1 MGARIA
7 LAGNPNSGKTTL
19 FNQLAGAQETIGN
32 WPGTTV
38 EHKEG
43 RMVLSGEEFAVVD
56 LPGTYS
62 LNAQSIDE
70 AIARDYLIKQ
80 QPVLTVAVVDAANLE
95 RGLLLVLQLLE
106 MGQNVVVAL
115 NKMDLS
121 AWRGLTINTR
131 ALSEVLKVPVVET
144 VAAARK
150 GVDRL
155 KEVIPGSLERRVDP
169 LRIDYGEL
177 DPAVDALAAFFRDHF
192 PHWPFSPRGLAVKY
206 LTDDARCRDEIRQAG
221 LCEQSARIRE
231 QYDLPEHPESAVV
244 ERKYAL
250 IKGLLKE
257 VISRE
262 MTMEERLTIS
272 DKIDRVVTHR
282 VLGLPIF
289 FTMMYAAFH
298 LVFTLGGPLTGFIE
312 HFFQW
317 LSGSVAM
324 LFTQWGWPA
333 WMTSL
338 FCEGIISGVGSV
350 LTFLPYIMLLYLGI
364 SFLQDSGYLA
374 RAAFIMDRFMHMLG
388 LHGKSFIP
396 MLLGFGCNIPGIM
409 AARTL
414 SCEKDR
420 ILTIMVL
427 PLMSCAARLPVY
439 TLFAAALFPRHQG
452 LVVFSLY
459 VMGIVL
465 AVAVAKV
472 LRHVFFKEET
482 EHLVME
488 LPPYR
493 MPDARGVVKHMWRQ
507 AFLFVKKAGT
517 VIFAFAILTWFL
529 ASMPW
534 GVGYASE
541 QSLIGQAGK
550 AVSGIFAPAGF
561 GFWQAAVALFF
572 GIMAKEVVVGTLGTL
587 YGVEGAG
594 LASVLQ
600 QHFTPL
606 SGYAFLVMIALYI
619 PCVPTIAVIRK
630 ETNGKWAGLAV
641 GYTFALGWAISVI
654 IYQLGRLILGNA

>member
-1 MGARIA
+1 VNGRIA
-7 LAGNPNSGKTTL
+7 LAGNPNSGKTTI
-19 FNQLAGAQETIGN
+19 FNLLVGAQETIGN

-38 EHKEG
+38 EHQEG
-43 RMVLSGEEFAVVD
+43 RMTLSGQDLTVVD

-70 AIARDYLIKQ
+70 VIARDYLVKQ
-80 QPVLTVAVVDAANLE
+80 DPALTVAVVDATNLE
-95 RGLLLVLQLLE
+95 HGMLLVLQLLE
-106 MGQNVVVAL
+106 MGQNVVVVL
-115 NKMDLS
+115 NKMDLC
-121 AWRGLTINTR
+121 ARRGVRIDTPE
-131 ALSEVLKVPVVET
+131 LSQVLKVPVVET
-144 VAAARK
+144 VAAAQQGIAQLQNLILSSLQRK
-150 GVDRL
+150 T
-155 KEVIPGSLERRVDP
+155 EP
-169 LRIDYGEL
+169 LRIDYGDLE
-177 DPAVDALAAFFRDHF
+177 PAVEALTLLFKERL
-192 PHWPFSPRGLAVKY
+192 PGLSFSHRALAVKF
-206 LTDDARCRDEIRQAG
+206 LTGDQRCRDEIEQAG
-221 LCEQSARIRE
+221 LSAPAGQMKDQFE
-231 QYDLPEHPESAVV
+231 LPRNLESAVV

-257 VISRE
+257 VLTKE
-262 MTMEERLTIS
+262 MTVEERLTIS

-282 VLGLPIF
+282 VLGLPLF
-289 FTMMYAAFH
+289 LGLMYAVFH
-298 LVFTLGGPLTGFIE
+298 FVFTLGDPLVGLIE
-312 HFFQW
+312 RFFEL
-317 LSGSVAM
+317 LSVQVTS
-324 LFTQWGWPA
+324 LFALWGWPA

-338 FCEGIISGVGSV
+338 FCEGIIAGVGSV

-409 AARTL
+409 ATRTL
-414 SCEKDR
+414 SSEKDR

-439 TLFAAALFPRHQG
+439 TLFAAALFPKHQG

-472 LRHVFFKEET
+472 LRNVFFKDEVG
-482 EHLVME
+482 HLIME

-493 MPDARGVVKHMWRQ
+493 MPSARGVIKHMWMQ
-507 AFLFVKKAGT
+507 AYLFVKKAGT
-517 VIFAFAILTWFL
+517 IIFFFVVLTWAL
-529 ASMPW
+529 ASLPW
-534 GVGYASE
+534 GVEYASE
-541 QSLIGQAGK
+541 HSLIGQAGK
-550 AVSGIFAPAGF
+550 FVSGIFAPAGF

-572 GIMAKEVVVGTLGTL
+572 GIMAKEVVVGILGTL
-587 YGVEGAG
+587 YGVDGAG
-594 LASVLQ
+594 LTGVLQ

-619 PCVPTIAVIRK
+619 PCVATIAVIKK
-630 ETNGKWAGLAV
+630 ETNWKWAGLAA
-641 GYTFALGWAISVI
+641 GYTFVLGWTISVM
-654 IYQLGRLILGNA
+654 IYQVGRLIIGS